1 MRTAVYKLRL
11 LLPKLLIHS
20 KSISRSMPVS
30 FRNSRVVA
38 DGNYGAGVV
47 AYRCRYY
54 FYALDVQIVGGFVQ
68 NEHVRGVVGNHQ
80 AAEGKTHLFAC
91 TQFAAR
97 LVPHVVG
104 KEITVEDG
112 FHFMFR
118 QVAVVEGFCLLEYAA
133 LITDEG
139 VFLVQIDGGEVGTAP
154 SLRRWGAVRP

>member
-1 MRTAVYKLRL
+1 M
-11 LLPKLLIHS
+11 
-20 KSISRSMPVS
+20 
-30 FRNSRVVA
+30 A

-68 NEHVRGVVGNHQ
+68 NEHVRGIVGNHQ
-80 AAEGKTHLFAC
+80 AAEGKTHLFAA

-97 LVPHVVG
+97 LVPHVAG
-104 KEITVEDG
+104 KEIAVEDG

-118 QVAVVEGFCLLEYAA
+118 QVAVVESFCLLEYAA

-139 VFLVQIDGGEVGTAP
+139 VFLVQIDGGEAGTLHHSVGGVQFAHDEFQQGCFSTAVF
-154 SLRRWGAVRP
+154 SFQAEAVAAS